1 MIMTNKTVLA
11 LVVSSSDSLQNG
23 LLALMTTIPQISAV
37 LVAEDVNSTLRM
49 VANHQPALVVLDLS
63 LPQMQDIITQI
74 KALYPRVQLIVLA
87 EDVTQREAAE
97 ALGVDHVLIEGFSAQ
112 QLVAIVENLTRKL
125 EESHHRSA
133 S

>member
-1 MIMTNKTVLA
+1 MTDKTVLA

-23 LLALMTTIPQISAV
+23 LLALMTTISHVSAV

-63 LPQMQDIITQI
+63 LPQMQDVITQI
-74 KALYPRVQLIVLA
+74 KAQYPRIQLIVLA
-87 EDVTQREAAE
+87 EDVTQGEAAE
-97 ALGVDHVLIEGFSAQ
+97 ALGVEHTLMKGFSAQ
-112 QLVAIVENLTRKL
+112 KLIAVVENLTRNL
-125 EESHHRSA
+125 EESHQRSA

>member
-1 MIMTNKTVLA
+1 MTDKTVLA

-23 LLALMTTIPQISAV
+23 LLALMTTISHVSAV

-63 LPQMQDIITQI
+63 LPQMQDVITQI
-74 KALYPRVQLIVLA
+74 KAQYPRIQLIVLA
-87 EDVTQREAAE
+87 EDVTQGEAAE
-97 ALGVDHVLIEGFSAQ
+97 ALGVEHTLMKGFSAQ
-112 QLVAIVENLTRKL
+112 KLIAVVENLTRKL
-125 EESHHRSA
+125 EETHQRSA

>member
-49 VANHQPALVVLDLS
+49 VANHQPALVLLDLS
-63 LPQMQDIITQI
+63 LPQMREIISQI
-74 KALYPRVQLIVLA
+74 KAQYPRVQLIVLA

-97 ALGVDHVLIEGFSAQ
+97 ALGVDHVLLEGFSAQ
-112 QLVAIVENLTRKL
+112 QLVAIVEYLTRKL
-125 EESHHRSA
+125 EESH
-133 S
+133 

>member
-49 VANHQPALVVLDLS
+49 VTNHQPALVVLDLS
-63 LPQMQDIITQI
+63 LPQMQDVITQI

-97 ALGVDHVLIEGFSAQ
+97 ALGVDHVLIEGFSAP

-125 EESHHRSA
+125 EESH
-133 S
+133 

>member
-23 LLALMTTIPQISAV
+23 LLALMTTIPHVNAV

-49 VANHQPALVVLDLS
+49 VANHRPALVVLDLS
-63 LPQMQDIITQI
+63 SPEMQDVITQV
-74 KALYPRVQLIVLA
+74 KAQYPRIQLIVLA

-125 EESHHRSA
+125 EESH
-133 S
+133 

>member
-1 MIMTNKTVLA
+1 MTDKTVLA

-23 LLALMTTIPQISAV
+23 LLALMTTISHVSAV

-63 LPQMQDIITQI
+63 LPQMQDVITQI
-74 KALYPRVQLIVLA
+74 KAQYPRIQLIVLA
-87 EDVTQREAAE
+87 EDVTQSEAAE
-97 ALGVDHVLIEGFSAQ
+97 ALGVEHTLMKGFSAQ
-112 QLVAIVENLTRKL
+112 KLIAVVENLTRKL
-125 EESHHRSA
+125 EETHQRSA

>member
-1 MIMTNKTVLA
+1 
-11 LVVSSSDSLQNG
+11 
-23 LLALMTTIPQISAV
+23 MTTIPQISAV

-49 VANHQPALVVLDLS
+49 VENHQPALVMLDIS
-63 LPQMQDIITQI
+63 LPEMQDVITQV
-74 KALYPRVQLIVLA
+74 KAQYPRIQLIVLA

-97 ALGVDHVLIEGFSAQ
+97 ALGVDHVLIKGFSAQ

-125 EESHHRSA
+125 EESHQRSA

>member
-1 MIMTNKTVLA
+1 MTDKTVLA

-23 LLALMTTIPQISAV
+23 LLALMTTISHVSAV

-63 LPQMQDIITQI
+63 LPQMQDVITQI
-74 KALYPRVQLIVLA
+74 KAQYPRIQLIVLA
-87 EDVTQREAAE
+87 EDVTQSEAAE
-97 ALGVDHVLIEGFSAQ
+97 ALGVEHTLMKGFSAQ
-112 QLVAIVENLTRKL
+112 KLIAVVENLTRNL
-125 EESHHRSA
+125 EESHQRSA